1 MANPTSPYV
10 FISYS
15 HDDCDFAAGLSTR
28 LRRAA
33 IPHFRDTEAIAWGDY
48 IPDRIHDA
56 LTRATHLVVLI
67 SPGSEQSQWVS
78 YEMGFARGKDIV
90 LVPYLL
96 HPKMKLPGFLSNIR
110 YLASEADEAEF
121 ITSLKSLKKAKRK
134 PTASSGSSENDKRQ
148 SIKAGLAQ
156 IRSQHPGVRQDGID
170 LLVELKAIDHLMPL
184 LGHRDR
190 TVRGAS
196 AEALARLHHPDAIEY
211 LVGGLGF
218 TGSRS
223 RSPIIPNVEDLFV
236 YYGDAA
242 LPVLLERIPDSLGY
256 YDGPE
261 RWTHALTNA
270 ASRKG
275 ASVLLER
282 AIHTGR
288 KEFFT
293 AAIRTGAKF
302 KKDDLLKGIDAHT
315 PKAYDRKS
323 AQRYIAG
330 LLAESATASAQWAR
344 RLVKKW
350 LLAQIQEFP
359 PTKMYGSHA
368 IASFGRTALTM
379 GAVTPTEVRDVAT
392 SNKNSQLRAELL
404 EELENWPDDSG
415 T

>member
-1 MANPTSPYV
+1 MVNPTTPYV

-15 HDDCDFAAGLSTR
+15 HDDADFASGLSTR
-28 LRRAA
+28 LRRAS
-33 IPHFRDTEAIAWGDY
+33 IPHFRDTEAIAWGEY

-56 LTRATHLVVLI
+56 LAQATHLIVLI

-96 HPKMKLPGFLSNIR
+96 HPKMKVPGFLSNIR
-110 YLASEADEAEF
+110 YLASESDEAEF
-121 ITSLKSLKKAKRK
+121 IASLKSLKKRKKR
-134 PTASSGSSENDKRQ
+134 PTADSGAKANGDTT
-148 SIKAGLAQ
+148 IKAGLSQ
-156 IRSQHPGVRQDGID
+156 IRSEHPGVRQDGID
-170 LLVELKAIDHLMPL
+170 VLVDLEAIDDLMPL

-190 TVRGAS
+190 RVRGAA

-218 TGSRS
+218 TGRRS
-223 RSPIIPNVEDLFV
+223 RSPIIPNVEDMFV

-256 YDGPE
+256 YDGSE
-261 RWTHALTNA
+261 RWTAALTNA
-270 ASRKG
+270 ASKKT
-275 ASVLLER
+275 ASVLLEQ
-282 AIHTGR
+282 ATQTGR

-293 AAIRTGAKF
+293 AAFRTGAKF
-302 KKDDLLKGIDAHT
+302 KKQDLLNAIET
-315 PKAYDRKS
+315 YTRKAYDKKD

-330 LLAESATASAQWAR
+330 LLAESASSSAQWAC

-359 PTKMYGSHA
+359 PAEEYGSYS
-368 IASFGRTALTM
+368 IARLGRTALSM
-379 GAVTPTEVRDVAT
+379 GAVNVGELRDVAT
-392 SNKNSQLRAELL
+392 STKNSKLKSQLL
-404 EELENWPDDSG
+404 EELENWPEETG